1 MWYIS
6 FHGGASGKNNIHVY
20 DDSGQK
26 SSEPKLLPTGDPSPK
41 LRELRGFALTD
52 GLLYV
57 VNAYLKYS
65 QILVYE
71 PDANGQYQF
80 KEVFASRDTVNSILH
95 PYDLTFDT
103 QGNCYVTNQ
112 DTNVVTGLQG
122 PNRPLPVAAY
132 LKQNY
137 PPSPA
142 FLAGTMVASSNGKLP
157 NISTP
162 PPNVPK
168 PQGLKVIFSTSTPK
182 KVAHSARGLLFHSG
196 YLYVADEPANA
207 VKVYNGASGELKGQ
221 IQGKNLRAPVQLLVN
236 ANFLYISSSGNDSV
250 VSFDLAQGAP
260 SGTVAPITFIDGK
273 VKSISGLAFDSEGNF
288 YAAERKTKKI
298 RRFPQHGSG
307 TGEDFIKSL
316 PDEPEFILYVQNST
330 IQKGDDTFKA
340 RKLLSG

>member
-1 MWYIS
+1 M
-6 FHGGASGKNNIHVY
+6 
-20 DDSGQK
+20 
-26 SSEPKLLPTGDPSPK
+26 
-41 LRELRGFALTD
+41 
-52 GLLYV
+52 
-57 VNAYLKYS
+57 
-65 QILVYE
+65 
-71 PDANGQYQF
+71 
-80 KEVFASRDTVNSILH
+80 
-95 PYDLTFDT
+95 
-103 QGNCYVTNQ
+103 
-112 DTNVVTGLQG
+112 
-122 PNRPLPVAAY
+122 
-132 LKQNY
+132 
-137 PPSPA
+137 
-142 FLAGTMVASSNGKLP
+142 
-157 NISTP
+157 
-162 PPNVPK
+162 
-168 PQGLKVIFSTSTPK
+168 
-182 KVAHSARGLLFHSG
+182 
-196 YLYVADEPANA
+196 ADEPANA